1 MANEIT
7 SSRILCSILLMF
19 FPVYSLGFYILY
31 LICGFSD
38 MIDGTVARKTNSAS
52 EFGSRLDTVA
62 DSMFVVVCLIKLLP
76 EMNLSIWLWIWIAV
90 IAVIK
95 IFNVIAGFIY
105 KKQLVAEHTI
115 MNKITGFLLF
125 CYPLTIFLIEIN
137 YSAILICT
145 IATFA
150 AVQEG
155 YIVCKSC

>member
-1 MANEIT
+1 MANVIT

-95 IFNVIAGFIY
+95 IFNIIAGFIY
-105 KKQLVAEHTI
+105 KKKLIAEHTI

-125 CYPLTIFLIEIN
+125 CYPLTVFFIEIN

>member
-1 MANEIT
+1 MANVIT

-19 FPVYSLGFYILY
+19 FPVYSLGFYIPY

-95 IFNVIAGFIY
+95 IFNIIAGFIY
-105 KKQLVAEHTI
+105 KKKLIAEHTI

-125 CYPLTIFLIEIN
+125 CYPLTVFFIEIN

-155 YIVCKSC
+155 LYSL

>member
-1 MANEIT
+1 MANVIT

-95 IFNVIAGFIY
+95 IFNIIAGFIY
-105 KKQLVAEHTI
+105 KKKLIAEHTI

-125 CYPLTIFLIEIN
+125 CYPLTVFFIEIN

-155 YIVCKSC
+155 LYSL